1 MMKMVLKFPYT
12 ASQGFNILSE
22 AFLIHW
28 QRQTCHEGRNHH
40 GDSASRMMVIQ
51 IRE

>member
-1 MMKMVLKFPYT
+1 MMKMVLKFPYK
-12 ASQGFNILSE
+12 ASRGFNILSE

-28 QRQTCHEGRNHH
+28 QSQACHEGKNHH
-40 GDSASRMMVIQ
+40 GDSASRIMVMR